1 MKLAEAL
8 ILRADTQTKLSEL
21 KTRMQ
26 HNIKV
31 QEGERP
37 AEDFNAL
44 LVQYNELTV
53 EYTTLAKRI
62 NRTNAATAMGGGTI
76 ADAIA
81 ERDGL
86 KNKIG
91 CYRELY
97 KTTAITEN
105 RYSRNEI
112 KFVRC
117 ADPATLQ
124 HEIDALSKQFREID
138 TAIQALNWAT
148 ELLC

>member
-8 ILRADTQTKLSEL
+8 IMRADTQTKLTQL

-26 HNIKV
+26 NNIKV

-37 AEDFNAL
+37 AEDFEELLLQYKAL
-44 LVQYNELTV
+44 ADEFTA
-53 EYTTLAKRI
+53 LAKRI
-62 NRTNAATAMGGGTI
+62 NKTNAATPLQGGAI
-76 ADAIA
+76 SDAIA

-86 KNKIG
+86 KSKIK

-97 KTTAITEN
+97 NATAITEN

-117 ADPATLQ
+117 VNPAELQ
-124 HEIDALSKQFREID
+124 HEIDVMSKQFRELD

-148 ELLC
+148 DLLE

>member
-8 ILRADTQTKLSEL
+8 ILRADTRTKLSQL

-26 HNIKV
+26 NNVKI
-31 QEGERP
+31 QEGEQP
-37 AEDFNAL
+37 AEDFNEL
-44 LVQYNELTV
+44 LAQYNELAA
-53 EYTTLAKRI
+53 EYTTLAKRV
-62 NRTNAATAMGGGTI
+62 NRTNAATAMNSGTI

-86 KNKIG
+86 KSRIG

-97 KTTAITEN
+97 NTTAITEN

-117 ADPATLQ
+117 ANPAALQ
-124 HEIDALSKQFREID
+124 REIDALSKQFREID